1 MNTEKDILLRRIA
14 NHLILHSIDI
24 EDIGLFHGKMGV
36 VLFFA
41 HYARYTDSAIYDDFA
56 GELLEEICENI
67 PETLPINLETG
78 LCGIG
83 WGIEYLIQNGFME
96 GDSNEILTEID
107 KKVMERDL
115 RRIKDLSLET
125 GLMGI
130 SSYINIRINNA
141 DITAIHTNFDDLFLL
156 EWNLICNNKIIL
168 DKKQAILQI
177 IGSFPKNED
186 IHSWEFGLP
195 QGSSGYGLRW
205 ILEETPVYSG

>member
-1 MNTEKDILLRRIA
+1 MERWELCYSLRTTQDIQTQL
-14 NHLILHSIDI
+14 
-24 EDIGLFHGKMGV
+24 
-36 VLFFA
+36 
-41 HYARYTDSAIYDDFA
+41 YIYDDFA

-186 IHSWEFGLP
+186 IHSWELGLH

>member
-41 HYARYTDSAIYDDFA
+41 HYARYTDQAIYDDFA
-56 GELLEEICENI
+56 GELLEEISENI

-115 RRIKDLSLET
+115 RRMKDLSLET

-130 SSYINIRINNA
+130 SCYISLRLLSISHKAIEESFDTYYLSEWRKITNKLKIWNEQEIWNYLLSKQPKDNNILSLNLCLINGCA
-141 DITAIHTNFDDLFLL
+141 GVGMKCLTEI
-156 EWNLICNNKIIL
+156 
-168 DKKQAILQI
+168 Q
-177 IGSFPKNED
+177 
-186 IHSWEFGLP
+186 
-195 QGSSGYGLRW
+195 
-205 ILEETPVYSG
+205 

>member
-1 MNTEKDILLRRIA
+1 M
-14 NHLILHSIDI
+14 
-24 EDIGLFHGKMGV
+24 
-36 VLFFA
+36 
-41 HYARYTDSAIYDDFA
+41 
-56 GELLEEICENI
+56 
-67 PETLPINLETG
+67 PINLETG

-156 EWNLICNNKIIL
+156 EWNLICNNKI
-168 DKKQAILQI
+168 
-177 IGSFPKNED
+177 
-186 IHSWEFGLP
+186 
-195 QGSSGYGLRW
+195 
-205 ILEETPVYSG
+205 

>member
-41 HYARYTDSAIYDDFA
+41 HYARYTDQAIYDDFA
-56 GELLEEICENI
+56 GELLEEISENI

-96 GDSNEILTEID
+96 GDSNEILAGID
-107 KKVMERDL
+107 QYYCISVKHFIPTPAQPFIKHKFKD
-115 RRIKDLSLET
+115 RILLSL
-125 GLMGI
+125 GC
-130 SSYINIRINNA
+130 
-141 DITAIHTNFDDLFLL
+141 FD
-156 EWNLICNNKIIL
+156 NK
-168 DKKQAILQI
+168 
-177 IGSFPKNED
+177 
-186 IHSWEFGLP
+186 
-195 QGSSGYGLRW
+195 
-205 ILEETPVYSG
+205 

>member
-78 LCGIG
+78 
-83 WGIEYLIQNGFME
+83 YLIQNGFME

-130 SSYINIRINNA
+130 SSYINIRIN
-141 DITAIHTNFDDLFLL
+141 
-156 EWNLICNNKIIL
+156 
-168 DKKQAILQI
+168 
-177 IGSFPKNED
+177 
-186 IHSWEFGLP
+186 
-195 QGSSGYGLRW
+195 
-205 ILEETPVYSG
+205 

>member
-41 HYARYTDSAIYDDFA
+41 HYARYTDQAIYDDFA
-56 GELLEEICENI
+56 GELLEEISENI

-96 GDSNEILTEID
+96 GDSNEILQESI
-107 KKVMERDL
+107 KK
-115 RRIKDLSLET
+115 SWS
-125 GLMGI
+125 GI
-130 SSYINIRINNA
+130 Y
-141 DITAIHTNFDDLFLL
+141 
-156 EWNLICNNKIIL
+156 
-168 DKKQAILQI
+168 
-177 IGSFPKNED
+177 
-186 IHSWEFGLP
+186 
-195 QGSSGYGLRW
+195 
-205 ILEETPVYSG
+205 EE

>member
-1 MNTEKDILLRRIA
+1 ME
-14 NHLILHSIDI
+14 
-24 EDIGLFHGKMGV
+24 
-36 VLFFA
+36 
-41 HYARYTDSAIYDDFA
+41 SA
-56 GELLEEICENI
+56 G
-67 PETLPINLETG
+67 
-78 LCGIG
+78 
-83 WGIEYLIQNGFME
+83 GIEYLIQNGFME

-168 DKKQAILQI
+168 DKNKLYC
-177 IGSFPKNED
+177 K
-186 IHSWEFGLP
+186 L
-195 QGSSGYGLRW
+195 
-205 ILEETPVYSG
+205 

>member
-130 SSYINIRINNA
+130 SSYINIGRTCVIMA
-141 DITAIHTNFDDLFLL
+141 
-156 EWNLICNNKIIL
+156 
-168 DKKQAILQI
+168 
-177 IGSFPKNED
+177 G
-186 IHSWEFGLP
+186 
-195 QGSSGYGLRW
+195 
-205 ILEETPVYSG
+205 

>member
-1 MNTEKDILLRRIA
+1 MKTEKDILLRRIA
-14 NHLILHSIDI
+14 NHLILYSIDM

-41 HYARYTDSAIYDDFA
+41 HYARYTGLTIYDDFA

-96 GDSNEILTEID
+96 GDSNEILAEID
-107 KKVMERDL
+107 QKVMERDL
-115 RRIKDLSLET
+115 LRIKDLSLET

-130 SSYINIRINNA
+130 SCYIRSRLRSNKNMHIFDNRYLYDWKSSVSIA
-141 DITAIHTNFDDLFLL
+141 DIVEDNCILKCIVKINQFRLVGL
-156 EWNLICNNKIIL
+156 NKNVI
-168 DKKQAILQI
+168 
-177 IGSFPKNED
+177 
-186 IHSWEFGLP
+186 
-195 QGSSGYGLRW
+195 
-205 ILEETPVYSG
+205 

>member
-1 MNTEKDILLRRIA
+1 
-14 NHLILHSIDI
+14 
-24 EDIGLFHGKMGV
+24 
-36 VLFFA
+36 
-41 HYARYTDSAIYDDFA
+41 
-56 GELLEEICENI
+56 
-67 PETLPINLETG
+67 
-78 LCGIG
+78 
-83 WGIEYLIQNGFME
+83 ME

-168 DKKQAILQI
+168 DKKQAILQ
-177 IGSFPKNED
+177 
-186 IHSWEFGLP
+186 
-195 QGSSGYGLRW
+195 RC
-205 ILEETPVYSG
+205 V

>member
-83 WGIEYLIQNGFME
+83 WGSWKGIPMKSLQKSI
-96 GDSNEILTEID
+96 
-107 KKVMERDL
+107 KK
-115 RRIKDLSLET
+115 SWS
-125 GLMGI
+125 GI
-130 SSYINIRINNA
+130 Y
-141 DITAIHTNFDDLFLL
+141 
-156 EWNLICNNKIIL
+156 
-168 DKKQAILQI
+168 
-177 IGSFPKNED
+177 
-186 IHSWEFGLP
+186 
-195 QGSSGYGLRW
+195 
-205 ILEETPVYSG
+205 EE

>member
-1 MNTEKDILLRRIA
+1 MKTEKDILLRRIA
-14 NHLILHSIDI
+14 NHLILHSIDM

-41 HYARYTDSAIYDDFA
+41 HYARYTDQTIYDDFA

-96 GDSNEILTEID
+96 GDSNEILAVID
-107 KKVMERDL
+107 QKVMERDL

-130 SSYINIRINNA
+130 SCYIQSRINMDKQN
-141 DITAIHTNFDDLFLL
+141 IPFDNTYIL
-156 EWNLICNNKIIL
+156 EWKLS
-168 DKKQAILQI
+168 AINLQI
-177 IGSFPKNED
+177 LNTQQIINYLINNIPQDDK
-186 IHSWEFGLP
+186 ILSWNLGIRK
-195 QGSSGYGLRW
+195 GSSGVGLNM
-205 ILEETPVYSG
+205 ILI

>member
-41 HYARYTDSAIYDDFA
+41 HYARYTDSAIYHDFA

-156 EWNLICNNKIIL
+156 ERNLICNNKIIL

-186 IHSWEFGLP
+186 IHSWEFGLH

>member
-96 GDSNEILTEID
+96 GDSNEQCYH
-107 KKVMERDL
+107 L
-115 RRIKDLSLET
+115 RRARRPRAVGE
-125 GLMGI
+125 
-130 SSYINIRINNA
+130 
-141 DITAIHTNFDDLFLL
+141 
-156 EWNLICNNKIIL
+156 
-168 DKKQAILQI
+168 
-177 IGSFPKNED
+177 
-186 IHSWEFGLP
+186 
-195 QGSSGYGLRW
+195 GLRLRPQHRRDNQE
-205 ILEETPVYSG
+205 ILRLRAR